1 MSNNDVP
8 VQVIVAAFQN
18 EEGAEDAFKK
28 LKDAKKE
35 QTIDINNAAILRR
48 DEEGKLH
55 VKEVRDM
62 SGGKGAALG
71 GVVGAVAGLLAG
83 PIVLAAGAGALIGG
97 LAAKLRDSGFRDERL
112 KQLGEALTPGTSAL
126 VAVIEHTWVRDV
138 EKLLADYG
146 ANVTTE
152 TIKADIAQQLEG
164 GHTVAYTAVATDEG
178 VLTGRMTSED
188 EQMASGEAAAMIPPE
203 QPDTS
208 EVGETQPGQV

>member
-35 QTIDINNAAILRR
+35 QVIDIDNAAILRR
-48 DEEGKLH
+48 DEDGKLH
-55 VKEVRDM
+55 MKELRDM
-62 SGGKGAALG
+62 SGGKGAVIG
-71 GVVGAVAGLLAG
+71 GVVGAVSGLIAG
-83 PIVLAAGAGALIGG
+83 PLILATGAGALIGG

-112 KQLGEALTPGTSAL
+112 KQLGGALTPGTSAL

-146 ANVTTE
+146 AQVTTE
-152 TIKADIAQQLEG
+152 SIKADIAQQLEG
-164 GHTVAYTAVATDEG
+164 GHTVAYTAIATDEG
-178 VLTGRMTSED
+178 VLAGRMTSED
-188 EQMASGEAAAMIPPE
+188 EQMASDKAAAMNPPE
-203 QPDTS
+203 QTGAS
-208 EVGETQPGQV
+208 ETGETPPSQI

>member
-18 EEGAEDAFKK
+18 EEGAEDALKK

-35 QTIDINNAAILRR
+35 HVITIENAAILRR
-48 DEEGKLH
+48 NEEGKLH
-55 VKEVRDM
+55 VKEARDM
-62 SGGKGAALG
+62 SGGKGAAIG

-83 PIVLAAGAGALIGG
+83 PVVLVAGAGALIGG

-152 TIKADIAQQLEG
+152 SIKADIAQQLEG
-164 GHTVAYTAVATDEG
+164 GHTVAYTAIATDEG
-178 VLTGRMTSED
+178 VLAGRMTSED

-203 QPDTS
+203 QASAPEAD
-208 EVGETQPGQV
+208 ETQPGQA

>member
-35 QTIDINNAAILRR
+35 HVIDIDNAAILRR
-48 DEEGKLH
+48 DEDGKLH

-62 SGGKGAALG
+62 SGGKGAAIG
-71 GVVGAVAGLLAG
+71 GVAGAVAGLLAG
-83 PIVLAAGAGALIGG
+83 PVVLAAGAGALIGG

-146 ANVTTE
+146 ANVMTE

-164 GHTVAYTAVATDEG
+164 GHNVAYTAIATDEG
-178 VLTGRMTSED
+178 SIAGRMTSED
-188 EQMASGEAAAMIPPE
+188 VQMASGEAAGMIPPE
-203 QPDTS
+203 QTDASETS
-208 EVGETQPGQV
+208 ETQPGQA

>member
-18 EEGAEDAFKK
+18 EEGAEDALKK

-35 QTIDINNAAILRR
+35 QVIDIDNAAILRR
-48 DEEGKLH
+48 DEDGKLH
-55 VKEVRDM
+55 VRELRDM
-62 SGGKGAALG
+62 SGGKGALIG
-71 GVVGAVAGLLAG
+71 GVVGAVSGLIAG
-83 PIVLAAGAGALIGG
+83 PLVLATGAGALIGG

-112 KQLGEALTPGTSAL
+112 KQLGAALTPGTSAL
-126 VAVIEHTWVRDV
+126 VAVIEHTWVHDV
-138 EKLLADYG
+138 ERLLADYG

-152 TIKADIAQQLEG
+152 SIKADIAQQLEA

-178 VLTGRMTSED
+178 ILAGRMTSED

-203 QPDTS
+203 QTGAS
-208 EVGETQPGQV
+208 EADETPPSQA

>member
-35 QTIDINNAAILRR
+35 HVIDIDNAAILRR
-48 DEEGKLH
+48 DEDGKLH

-62 SGGKGAALG
+62 SGGKGAAIG
-71 GVVGAVAGLLAG
+71 GVAGAVAGLLAG
-83 PIVLAAGAGALIGG
+83 PVVLAAGAGALIGG

-126 VAVIEHTWVRDV
+126 VAVIEHTWVHDV

-146 ANVTTE
+146 ANVMTE

-164 GHTVAYTAVATDEG
+164 GHNVAYTAIATDEG
-178 VLTGRMTSED
+178 SIAGRMTSED
-188 EQMASGEAAAMIPPE
+188 VQMASGEAAGMIPPE
-203 QPDTS
+203 QTDASETS
-208 EVGETQPGQV
+208 ETQPGQA